1 LLIELVRRAGRR
13 YARFATNLAVRRPRL
28 WPLVRPLLR
37 FQFDFLAS
45 HWDGMREP
53 GYLDAFERGLAEV
66 ESPRRVLDVGTG
78 TGLAA
83 FALAARFPDAEIVG
97 VDLAADMV
105 QQARRN
111 TTPDLEGRVQFEVA
125 DASRLR
131 FPDGSFDLVTLNNM
145 IPFFDELGRVLT
157 ADGTVLVAFS
167 GGAQTP
173 IYVPLYEIRE
183 ELRARGF
190 AQFAEFKA
198 GVGTGLLARKRPA
211 G

>member
-1 LLIELVRRAGRR
+1 MLIELVRRAGRR

-53 GYLDAFERGLAEV
+53 GYLDAFERGLTDVGTA
-66 ESPRRVLDVGTG
+66 RRILDVGTG

-83 FALAARFPDAEIVG
+83 FALAAKFPDAQVVG

-105 QQARRN
+105 EEARRK
-111 TTPDLEGRVQFEVA
+111 TPPDLAARVRFEVA

-145 IPFFDELGRVLT
+145 IPFFDELSRVV
-157 ADGTVLVAFS
+157 AARGTVLVAFS
-167 GGAQTP
+167 GGAETP
-173 IYVPLYEIRE
+173 IYVPLEQIRE
-183 ELRARGF
+183 ELGARGF
-190 AQFAEFKA
+190 TQFAEFNA
-198 GVGTGLLARKRPA
+198 GPGTGLLARKRPE

>member
-1 LLIELVRRAGRR
+1 LLIELVRRVGRR

-45 HWDGMREP
+45 HWDGMRMP
-53 GYLDAFERGLAEV
+53 GYLDAFERGLMDVGTA
-66 ESPRRVLDVGTG
+66 RRVLDVGTG

-83 FALAARFPDAEIVG
+83 FELAARFPDAEVVG

-105 QQARRN
+105 EEARRK
-111 TTPDLEGRVQFEVA
+111 TPPDLAARLRFEVA

-145 IPFFDELGRVLT
+145 IPFFDELSRVL
-157 ADGTVLVAFS
+157 APGGTILVTFS
-167 GGAQTP
+167 GGSETP
-173 IYVPLYEIRE
+173 IYVPLEQIRD
-183 ELRARGF
+183 ELGARGF
-190 AQFAEFKA
+190 AHFAQFNA
-198 GVGTGLLARKRPA
+198 GPGTGLLARKRLE